1 MTAPRDA
8 QVVHHLFPG
17 ICHCHYPA
25 LAPIVLRSASEFGVP
40 YKVYPTFSS
49 AVMAHFRQLRNAG
62 WYRQGVPSLSTV
74 G

>member
-1 MTAPRDA
+1 MTTLRDA

-17 ICHCHYPA
+17 ICHCYYPA
-25 LAPIVLRSASEFGVP
+25 LAPIVLRTASEFGVP